1 MAFQLW
7 AKGDLRRDEP
17 HTGQGTLY
25 PTSNMFDGIRTFA
38 DLGCNV
44 GYFTCWLCHQLKSTQ
59 LKGLMVDAHADAIED
74 ARWHVATNNL
84 RNVHVL
90 HGLVGTR
97 GKGASEFFRACF
109 KCCFNRNP
117 AGYFLE

>member
-38 DLGCNV
+38 ALGCNV

-97 GKGASEFFRACF
+97 GKGGKRVFSCILQVLFQPQPRRIF
-109 KCCFNRNP
+109 P
-117 AGYFLE
+117 